1 MGKTMSVE
9 VYYTNP
15 HKGILY
21 SKGGFFIMADYISA
35 KELSKV
41 WRITPTRIAVLCA
54 NNQLE
59 GATKVKGRWM
69 IPADVTRPDDKRKR
83 NMDEGYNANF
93 RYIDL
98 FAGIG
103 GFHQAMRFL
112 GGECVMAAEINQAC
126 VETYNLNF
134 KTREGGVRG
143 DVKKINPFTIPRFDV
158 LCAGFPCQPFS
169 KAGLQQGFND
179 ESQGNLFY
187 SILDI
192 LDAHQECKFVVLEN
206 VRNLADKTE
215 NWEIIRTEL
224 LKRDFVI
231 TQKPLILSPSDFGI
245 PQIRERVYILGIKK
259 DGCSIEIQEKGYI
272 EPQDLNIDKYRKK
285 CKIGDALTILE
296 ENVSEEY
303 KITDEQSLM
312 IQAWDEFRIGT
323 GIKVIG
329 FPIWINCFGVGVED
343 TEVLKVS
350 LCYDE
355 MPNWKKRFVDK
366 NREFYLAHKDF
377 IDPWIKRYDMFNRIK
392 LYQKFEWNCGE
403 DVKNMHDGIIQIR
416 QSGIRV
422 KRSTYF
428 PSLVAIVNTPI
439 IWDSHMKAYR
449 HITPREAANLQK
461 FDQRYKF
468 IGTDKQIYRQL
479 GNSVNVRVLK
489 ILCKGLFELR
499 LKDDV
504 HIENMEIDD

>member
-1 MGKTMSVE
+1 MSVA
-9 VYYTNP
+9 VYYSSP
-15 HKGILY
+15 HGQYYIAKAEFL
-21 SKGGFFIMADYISA
+21 IMADYIYA
-35 KELSKV
+35 KELSSI
-41 WRITPTRIAVLCA
+41 WGITPTRITVMCA
-54 NNQLE
+54 NGQLD
-59 GATKVKGRWM
+59 GATKIKGRWM
-69 IPADVTRPDDKRKR
+69 IPTDIVRPDDKRKR
-83 NMDEGYNANF
+83 NIDEDSDANF
-93 RYIDL
+93 RFIDL

-126 VETYNLNF
+126 VDTYNLNF
-134 KTREGGVRG
+134 KTLEGRVRG
-143 DVKKINPFTIPRFDV
+143 DVKKIDPTTISRFDV

-179 ESQGNLFY
+179 KTRGNLFY
-187 SILDI
+187 SIMDI
-192 LDAHQECKFVVLEN
+192 LDAHPECKFVVLEN
-206 VRNLADKTE
+206 VRNLADKSE

-259 DGCSIEIQEKGYI
+259 DGCSAEIQDKGYI
-272 EPQDLNIDKYRKK
+272 EPTDLNIDKYRKK
-285 CKIGDALTILE
+285 CKIGDALTLLE
-296 ENVSEEY
+296 ENVSEDY
-303 KITDEQSLM
+303 KITDEQNLM
-312 IQAWDEFRIGT
+312 IQAWDEFRLGT
-323 GIKVIG
+323 GIKIIG
-329 FPIWINCFGVGVED
+329 FPIWISCFGVGIQNTD
-343 TEVLKVS
+343 DLKSS
-350 LCYDE
+350 LGYDD
-355 MPNWKKRFVDK
+355 MPDWKKRFVDK
-366 NREFYLAHKDF
+366 NREFYLEHKDF
-377 IDPWIKRYDMFNRIK
+377 IDPWIERYDMFNRIK

-403 DVKNMHDGIIQIR
+403 DVQNMHDGIIQIR

-422 KRSTYF
+422 KRTTYF

-439 IWDSHMKAYR
+439 IWDNQMNAYR

-468 IGTDKQIYRQL
+468 SGTDKQIYRQL
-479 GNSVNVRVLK
+479 GNSVNVRILK

-504 HIENMEIDD
+504 RIENTEIDD

>member
-1 MGKTMSVE
+1 MTNRRQKNIEWKTPRKIFLV
-9 VYYTNP
+9 
-15 HKGILY
+15 
-21 SKGGFFIMADYISA
+21 FFFLMLVLFGRYCYLA
-35 KELSKV
+35 LS
-41 WRITPTRIAVLCA
+41 PTI
-54 NNQLE
+54 N
-59 GATKVKGRWM
+59 G
-69 IPADVTRPDDKRKR
+69 R
-83 NMDEGYNANF
+83 NMQV
-93 RYIDL
+93 
-98 FAGIG
+98 FASNRNTVSTVLK
-103 GFHQAMRFL
+103 A
-112 GGECVMAAEINQAC
+112 
-126 VETYNLNF
+126 
-134 KTREGGVRG
+134 KRG
-143 DVKKINPFTIPRFDV
+143 TIYDMSGNV
-158 LCAGFPCQPFS
+158 LAQTVTS
-169 KAGLQQGFND
+169 YTLIAYLD
-179 ESQGNLFY
+179 ESRSTDAQTNHVK
-187 SILDI
+187 DI
-192 LDAHQECKFVVLEN
+192 DATAKALAPVLE
-206 VRNLADKTE
+206 
-215 NWEIIRTEL
+215 
-224 LKRDFVI
+224 
-231 TQKPLILSPSDFGI
+231 
-245 PQIRERVYILGIKK
+245 
-259 DGCSIEIQEKGYI
+259 
-272 EPQDLNIDKYRKK
+272 
-285 CKIGDALTILE
+285 
-296 ENVSEEY
+296 
-303 KITDEQSLM
+303 TDEQSLM

-343 TEVLKVS
+343 TEVLKGS
-350 LCYDE
+350 LRYDE

-504 HIENMEIDD
+504 HIENTEIDD